1 MTGTTNGTTKI
12 YSLRDGTSH
21 RIPNL
26 HPDFTPIEWSNNS
39 SILYGYHFGEFPS
52 KVYKVEITTGKE
64 TLVKELKPGVPA
76 GVVSIAPII
85 ASRDGK
91 RFAYSYNQTL
101 SLLYLISGLH

>member
-21 RIPNL
+21 PIPNL

-76 GVVSIAPII
+76 GVVLVAPVIAT
-85 ASRDGK
+85 RDGK

>member
-1 MTGTTNGTTKI
+1 M
-12 YSLRDGTSH
+12 LRIRELDGVEDGVRS
-21 RIPNL
+21 RER
-26 HPDFTPIEWSNNS
+26 FT
-39 SILYGYHFGEFPS
+39 YGYHFGEFPS

-76 GVVSIAPII
+76 GVVLVAPVIAT
-85 ASRDGK
+85 RDGK